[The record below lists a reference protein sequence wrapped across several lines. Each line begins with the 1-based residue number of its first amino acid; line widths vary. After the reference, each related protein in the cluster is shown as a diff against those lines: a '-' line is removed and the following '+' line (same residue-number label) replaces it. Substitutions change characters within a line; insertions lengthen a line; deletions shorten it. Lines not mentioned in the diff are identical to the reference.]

1 MRTKIASL
9 AREVDEKREKERRRS
24 CLVLAI
30 KFLRDAGLI
39 EAAASAARESG
50 LGDTFQVADNISLEL
65 IVRDFEDYHAFKYGQ
80 RPVIVRKAERSGLAA
95 AAAGGFDSVWR
106 NRSTGVSSQESLHRR
121 TGLPKA
127 MSLDFKDNATH
138 GRERISSFELAVD
151 GHAMSRASTQ
161 PEPSPEEEGLHSDL
175 DLRASLFTMYQHGSE
190 MRELAQ
196 SICRDILTRN
206 PLVYWSDVIGCEDAK
221 RSVKEAVVFPLQY
234 PELFHGPLLS
244 ESWRGVLLFGPPG
257 VGKTMLA
264 KAVATECGTTFF
276 NVSAS
281 TVVSKW
287 RGDSEKLIRCLFELA
302 IAQQPS
308 TLFIDEID
316 SLMSQRGGGDF
327 EHEGSRRL
335 KTELLIQ
342 MDGLTKRSCEKC
354 QVFVLAASNLPW
366 DLDQAM
372 LRRLE
377 KRILVD
383 SPDGP
388 SRFIMAKTFIGEYA
402 CEAAIEG
409 IAETVASKTS
419 GWSGDDIRLLCKEAA
434 MRPLREFFGSAGS
447 AQGVAV
453 RKVTREDVVQAL
465 KTVSPAGV
473 AIILMSDDSEIAS
486 IASITSDD
494 DEAFDSGDDLSP
506 VGVGGQIPEDMER
519 QLSDIKL
526 VSTAQEIQDVEA
538 PKQAVAV
545 LDAWDKALATRIKLQ
560 PLLADSARLPAR
572 AFKDD
577 LQGEEIDDSA
587 VDDVA
592 RSLLKLQLDAAE
604 KIPELQELARTL
616 GETDRSSVSDEKE
629 WDELMKPMND
639 AVNSFCLSVAEEWQE
654 KTSLG
659 GNKTKFKA
667 FDRSLGR
674 QLESA
679 DQAARCHPR
688 KGHYGTRIGA
698 RWNEEVDEDPNA
710 ADLEV
715 YDDSGLYALMLK
727 DVVSSRDGSG
737 GAGKKLERGV
747 QLHKGVVDRRA
758 SKGRKLR
765 YKPIEKLAHF
775 MAPQDLDGPH
785 VDTGIPAEACDFDDE
800 TIDQLIKGMFGG
812 HSRVTIQ

>member
-1 MRTKIASL
+1 
-9 AREVDEKREKERRRS
+9 
-24 CLVLAI
+24 
-30 KFLRDAGLI
+30 
-39 EAAASAARESG
+39 
-50 LGDTFQVADNISLEL
+50 
-65 IVRDFEDYHAFKYGQ
+65 
-80 RPVIVRKAERSGLAA
+80 
-95 AAAGGFDSVWR
+95 
-106 NRSTGVSSQESLHRR
+106 
-121 TGLPKA
+121 
-127 MSLDFKDNATH
+127 
-138 GRERISSFELAVD
+138 
-151 GHAMSRASTQ
+151 
-161 PEPSPEEEGLHSDL
+161 
-175 DLRASLFTMYQHGSE
+175 
-190 MRELAQ
+190 
-196 SICRDILTRN
+196 
-206 PLVYWSDVIGCEDAK
+206 
-221 RSVKEAVVFPLQY
+221 
-234 PELFHGPLLS
+234 
-244 ESWRGVLLFGPPG
+244 
-257 VGKTMLA
+257 
-264 KAVATECGTTFF
+264 
-276 NVSAS
+276 
-281 TVVSKW
+281 
-287 RGDSEKLIRCLFELA
+287 
-302 IAQQPS
+302 
-308 TLFIDEID
+308 
-316 SLMSQRGGGDF
+316 
-327 EHEGSRRL
+327 
-335 KTELLIQ
+335 
-342 MDGLTKRSCEKC
+342 
-354 QVFVLAASNLPW
+354 
-366 DLDQAM
+366 
-372 LRRLE
+372 
-377 KRILVD
+377 
-383 SPDGP
+383 
-388 SRFIMAKTFIGEYA
+388 
-402 CEAAIEG
+402 
-409 IAETVASKTS
+409 
-419 GWSGDDIRLLCKEAA
+419 
-434 MRPLREFFGSAGS
+434 
-447 AQGVAV
+447 
-453 RKVTREDVVQAL
+453 
-465 KTVSPAGV
+465 
-473 AIILMSDDSEIAS
+473 MSDDSEIAS

-494 DEAFDSGDDLSP
+494 EEAFDSGDDLSP
-506 VGVGGQIPEDMER
+506 VGVGGQIPEDIER

-560 PLLADSARLPAR
+560 PLLADSARLPPR

-616 GETDRSSVSDEKE
+616 GETDRDRVSDEKE